1 MEKEQLIIKRDQ
13 LVAELDQFKHENELT
28 VARLERQKEALDQ
41 RLQQLEKGAPVR
53 LSPFACDFIST
64 WVIPKVSGL
73 IVCKMQIN

>member
-41 RLQQLEKGAPVR
+41 KLQQLEKGAHAR
-53 LSPFACDFIST
+53 LSPST
-64 WVIPKVSGL
+64 CGYIHIVLCIRIPT
-73 IVCKMQIN
+73 